1 MLITKK
7 NIRDFNNNKLIQ
19 NLGNKPVWTV
29 TKLFSDGKKL
39 PLDAGQLVNEGKVTA
54 WKSQGE
60 GFHPAP
66 GTLMTLDEL
75 AKSER
80 LYGAN
85 RTLLVNTMEQDIIAL
100 DIESDTTKETVDAF
114 VNNLPVFYLENS
126 VSGGFHAL
134 IPLSQEIKS
143 KYADT
148 FKENVLFQRKLI
160 VQYGSQEFPDSF
172 LNLKD
177 LNWGLEEKLGL
188 GTVEFFFKSHFITLT
203 RSTLPVPI
211 YSKPHSPE
219 EISQMYANLD
229 KLLALITGINGGQ
242 SRIQGTHGIV
252 SGNNIPKLSKLISD
266 SLSDEAM
273 DSFFAMS
280 PIDYPDHTS
289 NGLSRY
295 ENAVVYKVANAIK
308 SAFLDKSNPEMVM
321 LTKKQYKDLTLD
333 EFAYAIYLTVIKVVD
348 HRKKHD
354 TKRRGMPYLLYLS
367 ANCVARMRAEEAEF
381 LKKRQ
386 AQVN

>member
-1 MLITKK
+1 MLITEK
-7 NIRDFNNNKLIQ
+7 NIKDFNNNKLIQ
-19 NLGNKPVWTV
+19 NLGDKPVWTV
-29 TKLFSDGKKL
+29 TKLFDGKKL

-85 RTLLVNTMEQDIIAL
+85 RTLLVNTMEQDVIAL
-100 DIESDTTKETVDAF
+100 DIESDTTQEAVDAF
-114 VNNLPVFYLENS
+114 VNNLPIFYLENS

-134 IPLSQEIKS
+134 IPLSKDIKA
-143 KYADT
+143 KYADI
-148 FKENVLFQRKLI
+148 FKDNVLFQRKLI

-211 YSKPHSPE
+211 YSKLHSPE
-219 EISQMYANLD
+219 EIGQMYVNLD
-229 KLLALITGINGGQ
+229 KLLALITKTNSGQ

-333 EFAYAIYLTVIKVVD
+333 EFAYAIYLTVTKVVD

-386 AQVN
+386 AQVK